1 MDFKH
6 LTDVHTRRHAHRVQK
21 NLERTAVFSERHV
34 FDRNNLGNA
43 TLVTVTTCHLV
54 TDGEATLL
62 RDVDLDALQNARL
75 EFVTLRDLVDFLFHR
90 AGQGIEVVA
99 SHEDEGK
106 NLVLEVFVTGHERR
120 HRGNLRHVDHGEV
133 LFVVNLAFADQEF
146 MGFVV
151 HDLAGSLA
159 TEEFEQVFAAG
170 FLDLVD
176 LDLEI
181 GTDVLNRFL
190 ILFLALLV
198 GLVLLAEDAGFK
210 NHALHSRRSLEGRI
224 TDVAGLFAEDGAE
237 QAFFRREFGFT
248 LRGDL
253 TDEDI
258 IGADFGTHADHA
270 VFVEV
275 AERIFAD
282 VRDFAGEFFRTA
294 LGVADFEFVFFNMD
308 RGERILDGEFFR
320 DDDGVFV
327 VVAVPREEADEDVL
341 TESQFAVIGGH
352 AVGQHVASL
361 DEVTHAHDGLLVDA
375 GILVTT
381 FELAENVFVN
391 RILAEE
397 FVVFTETGQR
407 HKVAIDHVA
416 TLHGNVAGVDEG
428 HAAVVLGTHDRTRVE
443 GGAAF
448 EAGTHHGGFR
458 TEQRHSLALHVRTH
472 QGTVSVIVFEE
483 RDEASGHGHDL
494 HRSHVHEVDVFHV
507 FVADGDAFLT
517 EHVRVFALVANDD
530 VLFGE
535 AVVVGEFGR
544 SRSHLE
550 GVFFVGSEV
559 SDKVRN
565 DLFHDIARLD
575 VISRT
580 AEVVEHGAVL
590 HEQRFA
596 VGHLHLEHLVHEAV
610 EEVALTVVEVHADA
624 VHFLAGKFELHEQ
637 VRVVNE
643 ALENAEVPLFF
654 GELHDVALGILEVDQ
669 ADDAVRGLDEAEV
682 VHHGVRCEGVDK
694 TDVRSFRS
702 LNRAETAIVRVVHVT
717 DFEARAFTGKATGTE
732 SGKTALV
739 GKFGKRVHLVHELRQ
754 LAGTEERLHHGAHHT
769 GVHEVARSRLFVF
782 VVERQVFANH
792 AGHAGKTHRNLV
804 GEEFAHGTGTAVAQ
818 VVDIVEGVTIVA
830 VVEADHVLD
839 NGEEVRLG
847 HRHLGDGRHLE
858 IGNVELFGNF
868 LEGRED
874 GLVVDLRVQAVTTD
888 FAQVVLAR
896 VVEEQVVKVVLRGLQ
911 VRSFVLLLVRNGVDG
926 AEGLFAGTGL
936 VGREGVVDEE
946 VFLFRGKE
954 RDLFDAAFAEAFQ
967 LLVVNDSVGFDDNF
981 TGRFVDNVLED
992 DTVDK
997 DADTVV
1003 VKLFGFFS
1011 DIDFF
1016 GLLVEEVQNVLGSLE
1031 TDATE
1036 HRGSGNLLLAVDD
1049 EVKDVA
1055 FGIEFD
1061 PRTTMRNDAALVVRT
1076 AVRLEFFV
1084 EAHTIRTVQLGNDN
1098 AFRTVHDERPVFGHD
1113 REFANQDVVLD
1124 FFLEAGIFAVLLEH
1138 AECESGVELHGVSK
1152 TAFTALGDAVFRNT
1166 ETVLFVFQGEQTV
1179 GVCDRE
1185 NILEDAFQADLQSL
1199 FLRNVLL
1206 KELLVGSL
1214 LDFDQVRKFQVEP
1227 VGGIVFS
1234 LRCH

>member
-1 MDFKH
+1 M
-6 LTDVHTRRHAHRVQK
+6 
-21 NLERTAVFSERHV
+21 
-34 FDRNNLGNA
+34 
-43 TLVTVTTCHLV
+43 TTGHLV
-54 TDGEATLL
+54 TDREAALL
-62 RDVDLDALQNARL
+62 RDVDLDALENARL
-75 EFVTLRDLVDFLFHR
+75 EFVALRDLVDFLFHR
-90 AGQGIEVVA
+90 AGQGIEAVA
-99 SHEDEGK
+99 GNENEGK
-106 NLVLEVFVTGHERR
+106 NLFLEFVVAGHERR
-120 HRGNLRHVDHGEV
+120 HRGHLRHVDHGEV
-133 LFVVNLAFADQEF
+133 LFVVNLAFADQKF

-159 TEEFEQVFAAG
+159 AEEFEQVFAAG

-181 GTDVLNRFL
+181 GTDVLDRFL

-198 GLVLLAEDAGFK
+198 GLVLLAEDAGFE
-210 NHALHSRRSLEGRI
+210 NHALHARRSLEGG
-224 TDVAGLFAEDGAE
+224 VAHVDGLFAEDGTE
-237 QAFFRREFGFT
+237 QTFFRRKFRFT

-253 TDEDI
+253 TNEDVV
-258 IGADFGTHADHA
+258 GMDLGTDADHA

-275 AERIFAD
+275 TEGVVAH
-282 VRDFAGEFFRTA
+282 VRDFASELFGAA
-294 LGVADFEFVFFNMD
+294 LGVTDFEFVLFDMD

-341 TESQFAVIGGH
+341 TQSQFAVVGGH

-361 DEVTHAHDGLLVDA
+361 DEVTHVHDGLLVDA
-375 GILVTT
+375 GILVGTL
-381 FELAENVFVN
+381 ELAELVFVD

-397 FVVFTETGQR
+397 FVVFAETGER
-407 HKVAIDHVA
+407 FEVAVHHVA
-416 TLHGNVAGVDEG
+416 ALHRDVAGVNEG
-428 HAAVVLGTHDRTRVE
+428 HAAVVLGADDRTRVE

-448 EAGTHHGGFR
+448 EAGTHHGGFG

-472 QGTVSVIVFEE
+472 QGTVSVVVFEE
-483 RDEASGHGHDL
+483 RDKTSGHGHDL
-494 HRSHVHEVDVFHV
+494 HRGHVHEVDAFGFGVAHGDGVF
-507 FVADGDAFLT
+507 ATD
-517 EHVRVFALVANDD
+517 VRVFALVADDD
-530 VLFGE
+530 VFVAE
-535 AVVVGEFGR
+535 AVVLVEFRACR
-544 SRSHLE
+544 SDPE
-550 GVFFVGSEV
+550 GVFFVGGEEGDV
-559 SDKVRN
+559 VGN
-565 DLFHDIARLD
+565 DLLHLVAHLH
-575 VISRT
+575 VVGL
-580 AEVVEHGAVL
+580 AVKVVEQETVLVERGFAFGVL
-590 HEQRFA
+590 HFEY
-596 VGHLHLEHLVHEAV
+596 LVHKAV
-610 EEVALTVVEVHADA
+610 EEVALAVVEVHADG
-624 VHFLAGKFELHEQ
+624 VLFLLRELELHEE
-637 VRVVNE
+637 VRVMNE
-643 ALENAEVPLFF
+643 TLENAEVPLFF
-654 GELHDVALGILEVDQ
+654 GELHDVAVHILEVDE
-669 ADDAVRGLDEAEV
+669 ADDAVRSLDEAEV
-682 VHHGVRCEGVDK
+682 VHHCVRGERVDK
-694 TDVRSFRS
+694 TDVRAFRS
-702 LNRAETAIVRVVHVT
+702 LDRAEAAVVRVVNVT
-717 DFEARAFTGKATGTE
+717 DFEACAFTGKTTGTE
-732 SGKTALV
+732 SGETALV
-739 GKFGKRVHLVHELRQ
+739 GKFGKRVHLVHELRE
-754 LAGTEERLHHGAHHT
+754 LAGTEERLHDGGHHA
-769 GVHEVARSRLFVF
+769 GVHEVARSRLLFLGMEGEVL
-782 VVERQVFANH
+782 ADDT
-792 AGHAGKTHRNLV
+792 GHTGETDRNLV
-804 GEEFAHGTGTAVAQ
+804 GKEFADGTGAAVAQ
-818 VVDIVEGVTIVA
+818 VVDIVERVAFGA
-830 VVEADHVLD
+830 VVEADHVFD
-839 NGEEVRLG
+839 NREEVRLA
-847 HRHLGDGRHLE
+847 HRHRGEARHLE
-858 IGNVELFGNF
+858 FRALFG
-868 LEGRED
+868 ED
-874 GLVVDLRVQAVTTD
+874 GEDGGRVDLRVQAVTTD

-1016 GLLVEEVQNVLGSLE
+1016 GLLVEEVQDVLSRFE

-1084 EAHTIRTVQLGNDN
+1084 EAHTIGTVQLGNDN
-1098 AFRTVHDERPVFGHD
+1098 AFRTVDDERPVFGHD

-1138 AECESGVELHGVSK
+1138 AECEGGVELHGVSK

-1214 LDFDQVRKFQVEP
+1214 LDFDQVRKFQMEP

-1234 LRCH
+1234 LRSH